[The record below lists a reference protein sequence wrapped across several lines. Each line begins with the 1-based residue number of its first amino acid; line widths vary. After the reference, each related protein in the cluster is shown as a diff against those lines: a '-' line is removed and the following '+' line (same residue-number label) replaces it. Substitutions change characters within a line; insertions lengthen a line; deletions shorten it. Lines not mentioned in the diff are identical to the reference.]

1 MTQDNPGSIQ
11 PSDTTGADPFAEE
24 ALDWFVRLQAAEG
37 DAATARAFRGWMES
51 DARRAAAFEQVA
63 AMWGAPEFLLA
74 TQNVAKTTG
83 FSARRKSTRRRLG
96 KKTAAVATAVLL
108 LLGLTLGRDLKLR
121 MQADYVTAA
130 GEQRLIALPDGSSM
144 TLNTG
149 TAVSLDFSPGRRG
162 VEILQGEAYFDVR
175 PGVTP
180 PFRVVGRFGQI
191 EVKGTAFSVR
201 LDDDGD
207 NVVLSR
213 GAVDVARRA
222 QPLDHAVLAPN
233 EMVSVTASAVL
244 AVKRVDAGKPL
255 AWLDGRISFYDQ
267 PLGQVLKDVRRYH
280 AGRIIVLNG
289 GIEQVAVSGNYRLDQ
304 PALIIHSLAEAAG
317 ATVTTLPGGFI
328 ILR

>member
-1 MTQDNPGSIQ
+1 
-11 PSDTTGADPFAEE
+11 
-24 ALDWFVRLQAAEG
+24 
-37 DAATARAFRGWMES
+37 MES

-83 FSARRKSTRRRLG
+83 FSARRKSARRRFG
-96 KKTAAVATAVLL
+96 KKTAAVATALVI
-108 LLGLTLGRDLKLR
+108 LLGLTVGRDIKLR

-130 GEQRLIALPDGSSM
+130 GEQRVIALPDGSTM

-149 TAVSLDFSPGRRG
+149 TAVALDFSSGRRG

-191 EVKGTAFSVR
+191 DVKGTAFSVR

-213 GAVDVARRA
+213 GSVDVARRA

-244 AVKRVDAGKPL
+244 AVKQVDAGKPL
-255 AWLDGRISFYDQ
+255 AWLEGRISFYDQ

-289 GIEQVAVSGNYRLDQ
+289 GIEQVAVSGNYKLDQ